1 MHMRVRM
8 LGTFKTGLAMLVLLV
23 WVIVTPAPI
32 QAQVSG
38 ASLSGTVNDTSG
50 APLVG
55 AKVAIE
61 NLATGVSRD
70 TATDAVGSI
79 PHRTYCRE
87 RTRSQFQRPGLRRG
101 AEGCHADGRRTVDH
115 KLHHAG
121 WRGD

>member
-70 TATDAVGSI
+70 TATDASGFYTAPNLLPGTYEIAISAPGFATEVRKGVTLTVGGQSTI
-79 PHRTYCRE
+79 NFTIDRK
-87 RTRSQFQRPGLRRG
+87 SG
-101 AEGCHADGRRTVDH
+101 
-115 KLHHAG
+115 
-121 WRGD
+121 